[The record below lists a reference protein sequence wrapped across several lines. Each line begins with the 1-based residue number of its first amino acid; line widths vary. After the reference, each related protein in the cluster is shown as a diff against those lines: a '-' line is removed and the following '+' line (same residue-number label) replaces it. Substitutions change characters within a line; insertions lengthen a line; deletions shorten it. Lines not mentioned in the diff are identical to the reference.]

1 MPFALFVVSLG
12 GFLIAS
18 GYYIYCTFFGAR
30 LLARCEVPGEA
41 VFHVDPRMNPLRI
54 SAHASPGRA
63 EASATLRVDL
73 ECEGSWQWSRDVD
86 LPVTGDRIV
95 VERMAVERPG
105 RYRVKAFNTGP
116 RDVRRGAA
124 EVIIQM
130 HVHEPRPAVYLLA
143 GGMLAGGFVSLLVLL
158 A

>member
-1 MPFALFVVSLG
+1 MPFALFVVTLG

-41 VFHVDPRMNPLRI
+41 VFDVDPHMNPMRI

-63 EASATLRVDL
+63 EESGTLRVEL
-73 ECEGSWQWSRDVD
+73 EREGSWQWSREVR
-86 LPVTGDRIV
+86 LPVTGDEIM
-95 VERMAVERPG
+95 VERLQVDRAG
-105 RYRVKAFNTGP
+105 RFRVKAFNAATGEA
-116 RDVRRGAA
+116 RRGAA
-124 EVIIQM
+124 AVDIRM
-130 HVHEPRPAVYLLA
+130 RVHEPRAVVYLLA